1 VKITRKRVSSPTGKR
16 EVARAKGK
24 KNQMN
29 GIEKQTQEE

>member
-24 KNQMN
+24 KNQLN
-29 GIEKQTQEE
+29 TVEKET